1 MLQALKFANF
11 TKLLAGRLISNIGDS
26 FYMLSAMWLVYDLGG
41 STFYSGLAVFLTS
54 IPRIVQFLYG
64 PLIDRWPLKNMLVV
78 TQLAQAILLLI
89 LPLGYWLDF
98 ISVTLVLILMPVIAV
113 LNQFIF
119 PAQMSALPKV
129 LPKEHLTA
137 GNAWFSAANQGSE
150 AVFNAL
156 GGVLIALIGIA
167 SMFMMNSVLFLI
179 ASLIFMTLRPIPSN
193 LEGKS
198 MSKDQVEDE
207 SGVKADSGVRSKLSF
222 RQYVRELKEG
232 VTVLRHP
239 YIIRLLAGTI
249 VINCAGGAVFAVL
262 PGFAQSSDWYGMML
276 ASVAVFSMV
285 GVLLAPRLRP
295 EHLPMGPMYIA
306 AFLWCGLAWFTAAQV
321 SSMWLAVVLYGVGWV
336 PTAITNIIAMVFM
349 QNLVPAHLLGRVMA
363 AVGSIGAVAMPIG
376 SLLGGIGGAVLSSA
390 AVLMISGL
398 LVAFVAVVWLID
410 PVTRRMS
417 AVTKMDSSMFFPQ
430 QGSLSKEQASLS

>member
-1 MLQALKFANF
+1 MLQALKYANF

-78 TQLAQAILLLI
+78 TQLTQAILLLI
-89 LPLGYWLDF
+89 LPLSYWLDF
-98 ISVTLVLILMPVIAV
+98 ISVTLVLILMPIIAV

-156 GGVLIALIGIA
+156 GGVLIALIGIV
-167 SMFMMNSVLFLI
+167 SMFMMNSVLFLL

-193 LEGKS
+193 MEGKS
-198 MSKDQVEDE
+198 GGKGEGNGQ
-207 SGVKADSGVRSKLSF
+207 SGEEVVRRTASKLSF
-222 RQYVRELKEG
+222 RQYVKELMEG
-232 VTVLRHP
+232 VAVLRHP
-239 YIIRLLAGTI
+239 YIIRLLAGMI

-262 PGFAQSSDWYGMML
+262 PDLAQSSDWYGMML
-276 ASVAVFSMV
+276 ASVAVFSML

-295 EHLPMGPMYIA
+295 ETLPMGAMYIG
-306 AFLWCGLAWFTAAQV
+306 AFLWCGVAWFAAAQV
-321 SSMWLAVVLYGVGWV
+321 TSMWLAVLLYGMGWV
-336 PTAITNIIAMVFM
+336 PTAITNIVAMVFM
-349 QNLVPAHLLGRVMA
+349 QNLIPAHLLGRVMA

-376 SLLGGIGGAVLSSA
+376 SLLGGIGGAALSSA

-398 LVAFVAVVWLID
+398 LVALVAVVWLID
-410 PVTRRMS
+410 PVTRRMG
-417 AVTKMDSSMFFPQ
+417 AVTKMDTTMFYPQ
-430 QGSLSKEQASLS
+430 QGSLGEERVSLS

>member
-1 MLQALKFANF
+1 MLQTLKFVNF
-11 TKLLAGRLISNIGDS
+11 TKLLAGRFISNIGDS

-41 STFYSGLAVFLTS
+41 STFYSGLAMFLTS

-64 PLIDRWPLKNMLVV
+64 PLIDRWPLKKMLVS
-78 TQLAQAILLLI
+78 TQLLQAVLLLI
-89 LPLGYWLDF
+89 LPLSYLLDF
-98 ISVTLVLILMPVIAV
+98 ISVTLVLILMPIIAV

-129 LPKEHLTA
+129 LPKEDLTA

-156 GGVLIALIGIA
+156 GGVLIALIGIV
-167 SMFMMNSVLFLI
+167 SMFIMNSVLFLM
-179 ASLIFMTLRPIPSN
+179 AALIFMTLRPIPSN
-193 LEGKS
+193 MEGES
-198 MSKDQVEDE
+198 RDE
-207 SGVKADSGVRSKLSF
+207 AEAGSKLSF
-222 RQYVRELKEG
+222 RQYVRELREG
-232 VTVLRHP
+232 VAVLRHP

-285 GVLLAPRLRP
+285 GVLLAPRLKL
-295 EHLPMGPMYIA
+295 ENLPMGPMYIA
-306 AFLWCGLAWFTAAQV
+306 AFLWCGLAWFAAAQV
-321 SSMWLAVVLYGVGWV
+321 SSMWLAVFLYGLGWV

-349 QNLVPAHLLGRVMA
+349 QNLVPSHLLGRVMA

-376 SLLGGIGGAVLSSA
+376 SLLGGIGGAALSSA

-398 LVAFVAVVWLID
+398 LVALVAVGPCDLSLIHI
-410 PVTRRMS
+410 
-417 AVTKMDSSMFFPQ
+417 
-430 QGSLSKEQASLS
+430 